1 MQAQSLIFFNAQDL
15 TFGGRK
21 RIQSNSNLHI
31 LHLGFLG
38 LGSPLVTL
46 CVCAAGAWPCSCINN
61 ALPPFMSRSTFVISQ
76 VEQHDPELFK
86 AACIFCIKKNEKE
99 RKKQR
104 DKRLFNNVC

>member
-15 TFGGRK
+15 TLGEEK

-76 VEQHDPELFK
+76 LEQHDLELFK
-86 AACIFCIKKNEKE
+86 AACIFCIKK
-99 RKKQR
+99 
-104 DKRLFNNVC
+104 